1 MVIGNEDMSQH
12 RLTADI
18 RCAAPQLDLRRIRL
32 CRTSS
37 IRETVYAISS
47 LISEQCVGVKEW
59 RFKCEEIIENSFQSI
74 K

>member
-12 RLTADI
+12 RLTVDI
-18 RCAAPQLDLRRIRL
+18 RCAAPQLGLR
-32 CRTSS
+32 RTSS
-37 IRETVYAISS
+37 IRETLYAISS